1 MDFALRRHH
10 LIEEAKVELDV
21 AYEEVKRAE
30 QKIMEF
36 ESLYN
41 QKSKHLNGSGSADQL
56 HALMAEKE
64 AQQDQFGIDELYTMQ
79 RVAIQRF
86 AQISSVFTIVHSVE
100 STPVAADLIR
110 QILFRADDTRARR
123 VEIDRAIRDFAGN
136 LRAYSV
142 EESTIENDRKVRD
155 SWNAIEVLLQEIGR
169 PDKRGTV

>member
-1 MDFALRRHH
+1 MDFAVRRHH
-10 LIEEAKVELDV
+10 LIEEAKAELDV

-36 ESLYN
+36 EALYN
-41 QKSKHLNGSGSADQL
+41 EKSKQLNGSGSADQL
-56 HALMAEKE
+56 QAMMAEKE
-64 AQQDQFGIDELYTMQ
+64 AQQDQFGIDDLYNMQ

-110 QILFRADDTRARR
+110 QILFRADDARSRR
-123 VEIDRAIRDFAGN
+123 VEIDRAIREFACN

-142 EESTIENDRKVRD
+142 EESTIENDRKVRE
-155 SWNAIEVLLQEIGR
+155 SWSAIETLLSEIGR
-169 PDKRGTV
+169 ADKRVVC